1 MSSKEVPKFQVPINL
16 PPPSFL
22 LVTSIVQEAEE
33 GEMVPPKGA
42 KQPKNS
48 KDRQASSVDNKE
60 DPIRAEVHR

>member
-1 MSSKEVPKFQVPINL
+1 
-16 PPPSFL
+16 
-22 LVTSIVQEAEE
+22 
-33 GEMVPPKGA
+33 MVPPKGA